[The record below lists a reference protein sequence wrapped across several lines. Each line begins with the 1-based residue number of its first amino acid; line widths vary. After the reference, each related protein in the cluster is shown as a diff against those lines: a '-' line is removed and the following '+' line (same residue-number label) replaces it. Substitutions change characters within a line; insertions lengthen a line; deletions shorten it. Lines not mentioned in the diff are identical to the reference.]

1 MLSVKRTTS
10 ANNNFKEL
18 VNQLDAY
25 LKITDGDKHD
35 FYNQFNGIENLDNV
49 VLVYNEDVSV
59 GCGAFKPFDKNS
71 VEIKRM
77 FVLPKQRVGGIGRMV
92 LNALED
98 WAKELGYTSCVLEI
112 GKRQIEALQFYKKC
126 DYKAIPKYGQ
136 YVDMDN
142 SLCFKKDLN

>member
-1 MLSVKRTTS
+1 MFSVKRTTS
-10 ANNNFKEL
+10 ANYDFKEL

-25 LKITDGDKHD
+25 LKITDGDEHD

-49 VLVYNEDVSV
+49 VLVYNEDIAV

-77 FVLPKQRVGGIGRMV
+77 YVLPKQRVGGIGRMV
-92 LNALED
+92 LKALED
-98 WAKELGYTSCVLEI
+98 WAKELGYTSCVLET
-112 GKRQIEALQFYKKC
+112 GKRQVEAVQFYKKC

>member
-59 GCGAFKPFDKNS
+59 GCGAFKPFDKT
-71 VEIKRM
+71 
-77 FVLPKQRVGGIGRMV
+77 Q
-92 LNALED
+92 
-98 WAKELGYTSCVLEI
+98 
-112 GKRQIEALQFYKKC
+112 
-126 DYKAIPKYGQ
+126 
-136 YVDMDN
+136 
-142 SLCFKKDLN
+142 